1 MTDIERNPAGQ
12 PYELFV
18 FARRHRIALERARF
32 IIEQF
37 GADRPSADAAAEAV
51 SESDLERKVVRH

>member
-1 MTDIERNPAGQ
+1 MNDIDTKPAGQ

-37 GADRPSADAAAEAV
+37 GVDRPGADAAAEAV
-51 SESDLERKVVRH
+51 SNRG